1 MTTTTDTAEIE
12 ALMRQQLDGTFTRL
26 TGDGRIVTVAVPH
39 DYAPKH
45 GAGNTVCGP
54 GRGISRQKSR
64 RWTPEE
70 DAGLLER
77 RRRGMTLTAIAE
89 DLGRTDE
96 SVRKRAQTLYAWMI
110 KHKWEGMT
118 R

>member
-1 MTTTTDTAEIE
+1 MTTAAIE
-12 ALMRQQLDGTFTRL
+12 AMMRQQLDGTFTRL
-26 TGDGRIVTVAVPH
+26 SSDGCVVTVAVPH
-39 DYAPKH
+39 DYRPRHA
-45 GAGNTVCGP
+45 AGNTVCGP
-54 GRGISRQKSR
+54 GRGTSRQKSR

-70 DAGLLER
+70 DAELVDR

-96 SVRKRAQTLYAWMI
+96 SVRKRAQTLQSYMI
-110 KHKWEGMT
+110 KRNWEGLT

>member
-1 MTTTTDTAEIE
+1 MTTDTAAIE
-12 ALMRQQLDGTFTRL
+12 RLMRQLLDGTFTRL
-26 TGDGRIVTVAVPH
+26 TSDGRVVTLNVPH

-45 GAGNTVCGP
+45 AAGNTVSGP
-54 GRGISRQKSR
+54 GRGTSRMKSK

-70 DAGLLER
+70 DAELVER

-96 SVRKRAQTLYAWMI
+96 SVRKRAQVLHEWMI
-110 KHKWEGMT
+110 KNNWE
-118 R
+118 RR